1 MAQRRAVRRLLAAV
15 AVLVVLTSGGCTS
28 SPAPEAQE
36 SLLESLYAQVPQWAP
51 CGDAECATIDAPI
64 DWEHPDAG
72 TFGLALARQGAL
84 GSEGNTHGSLVTNFG
99 GPGLGWVP
107 LAEQGGLGL
116 LLEPDVL
123 EAYDLVTF
131 DPRGTGRSTPS
142 SCPDDAVAGS
152 WTNGLVWASTTPVTS
167 AADLDRAREKM
178 RGFAEA
184 CTETMGPLLEHVGT
198 VDAARDLDL
207 IRAVLG
213 EEKLSY
219 LGLSYGT
226 ELGATYAALFPE
238 HVGRMVLDAAV
249 DPLMSREQLVDEQAA
264 AFDASL
270 RAFVADCVAA
280 GDCPLAGDVEDAVA
294 ELDDLLSGLDAE
306 PLDAGGGRTVT
317 RTVALSAIFSALT
330 GGRGEWANLKRAVAE
345 ALSGSGIPLYGLWDA
360 YAESMAGP
368 VGVAMT
374 EILCLDEREA
384 DLSFAELEAERD
396 RVARDHP
403 LVADSGIAPGCQG
416 WPFEAPGLDD
426 YTATGSGPI
435 LVIGTTRDPVTPYPW
450 AVRLADRLDS
460 AVLLTY
466 DGDGHGA
473 MIQFSG
479 CVSTAVTEALLDAVL
494 PANGAR
500 C

>member
-1 MAQRRAVRRLLAAV
+1 M
-15 AVLVVLTSGGCTS
+15 
-28 SPAPEAQE
+28 
-36 SLLESLYAQVPQWAP
+36 YAQVPQWAP

-64 DWEHPDAG
+64 DWEHPEAG
-72 TFGLALARQGAL
+72 TFGLVLARQVAL
-84 GSEGNTHGSLVTNFG
+84 GSEGNTRGSLVTNFG
-99 GPGLGWVP
+99 GPGIGWVS

-142 SCPDDAVAGS
+142 SCPDDQLAGS
-152 WTNGLVWASTTPVTS
+152 WTNGMVWASTTAVTS
-167 AADLDRAREKM
+167 PAGLDRARDRM
-178 RGFAEA
+178 RSFAAA
-184 CTETMGPLLEHVGT
+184 CSETMGTLLEHMDT

-238 HVGRMVLDAAV
+238 RVGRMVLDTAV

-264 AFDASL
+264 AFEASL
-270 RAFVADCVAA
+270 KAFVADCVA
-280 GDCPLAGDVEDAVA
+280 GGECPLAGDVEDAVA

-306 PLDAGGGRTVT
+306 PLDAGAGRSVT
-317 RTVALSAIFSALT
+317 RTVALSAIFSTLT
-330 GGRGEWANLKRAVAE
+330 GGRGEWINLKRALTE
-345 ALSGSGIPLYGLWDA
+345 ALRGSGIALYGLWDA
-360 YAESMAGP
+360 YAESMSGP
-368 VGVAMT
+368 TGVAMT
-374 EILCLDEREA
+374 EILCLDEREG
-384 DLSFAELEAERD
+384 DLSFAGLEAERD

-403 LVADSGIAPGCQG
+403 LVADAAIAAGCQG
-416 WPFEAPGLDD
+416 WPFEAPHLKD

-450 AVRLADRLDS
+450 AVRLADHLGS
-460 AVLLTY
+460 ATLLTY

-473 MIQFSG
+473 MLQFSG
-479 CVSTAVTEALLDAVL
+479 CVSTAVTQTLLEDVL